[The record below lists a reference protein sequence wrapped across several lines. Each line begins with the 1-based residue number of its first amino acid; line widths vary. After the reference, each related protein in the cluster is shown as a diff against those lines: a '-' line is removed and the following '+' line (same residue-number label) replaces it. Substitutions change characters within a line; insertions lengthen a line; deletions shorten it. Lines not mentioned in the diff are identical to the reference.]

1 MFKILI
7 PIDPSEY
14 TNTAFKYAFEI
25 ASNKEISIEGIA
37 IIDDMSIAEME
48 TTLVPLP
55 EGSEKRIEEETEL
68 LEKAKEK
75 ANEELNN
82 YKRLC
87 DEKGVGFVGRL
98 MLGRPDFIIEEAGKY
113 ADLVIMG
120 MRNYF
125 HFETEKTPYK
135 TAKKIIKHLHTPVLT
150 VPERFKSV
158 KNVVIAYDG
167 SHPAVK
173 AAREFAKLSLNKE
186 YEITIIISDKNESK
200 RENLLSQ
207 IEDYLT
213 EHVNAKINKVHTE
226 KNIIKFFDEHFS
238 ENTDLV
244 VCGMH
249 SQKILKKVLVGSFPK
264 HLIKMNKI
272 TALIAQ

>member
-1 MFKILI
+1 MYKIFI

-25 ASNKEISIEGIA
+25 ASHKEVSIEGVA

-55 EGSEKRIEEETEL
+55 EGSEDRIKEEQKL
-68 LEKAKEK
+68 LDNAKEK
-75 ANEELNN
+75 ANEELNK
-82 YKRLC
+82 YKKLC
-87 DEKGVGFVGRL
+87 DEKGISYTGKL

-113 ADLVIMG
+113 SDFIIIG

-135 TAKKIIKHLHTPVLT
+135 TVNKIIKHLHTPVLT
-150 VPERFKSV
+150 VPEKFKSV
-158 KNVVIAYDG
+158 KNVVVAYDG
-167 SHPAVK
+167 SYPALK

-186 YEITIIISDKNESK
+186 YEITIIISDKNES
-200 RENLLSQ
+200 NGTDLLSQ

-213 EHVNAKINKVHTE
+213 EHVNAKINKVHTT
-226 KNIIKFFDEHFS
+226 KNIIKYFDEHFS

-272 TALIAQ
+272 TSLIAQ